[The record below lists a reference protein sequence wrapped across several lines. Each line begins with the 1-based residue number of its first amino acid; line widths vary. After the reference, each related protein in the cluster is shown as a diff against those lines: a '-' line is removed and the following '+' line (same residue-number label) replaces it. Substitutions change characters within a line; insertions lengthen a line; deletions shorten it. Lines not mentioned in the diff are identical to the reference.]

1 MDFQKLAV
9 RAVAPL
15 VDTPQVPIGWID
27 AARWQQMMGD
37 AYDSAQPGFT
47 MQFSPA
53 TP

>member
-1 MDFQKLAV
+1 M

-15 VDTPQVPIGWID
+15 VDTPQVPVGWID
-27 AARWQQMMGD
+27 AARWQQLMGD
-37 AYDSAQPGFT
+37 AYDPADPGYT